1 MSTTEPI
8 LESVK
13 KALGIPDDYAV
24 YDPDIIMHVNTA
36 FMSLNQMGVGPVEG
50 FTITNNTSTW
60 SDFTAHMP
68 LLAGVKTYVYAKTKI
83 LFDPPT
89 SSFGLDSLVKTC
101 EELEWRLRSQMLE
114 LEND

>member
-1 MSTTEPI
+1 MIISEPI

-13 KALGIPDDYAV
+13 KALGIPDDYKV
-24 YDPDIIMHVNTA
+24 YDPDIMMHINTA
-36 FMSLNQMGVGPVEG
+36 FMSLNQMGVGPSEG
-50 FTITNNTSTW
+50 FIITSNASSW
-60 SDFTAHMP
+60 SDFTPHMTM
-68 LLAGVKTYVYAKTKI
+68 LAGVKTYVYAKTKI

-101 EELEWRLRSQMLE
+101 EELEWRLRSQTLE